1 MTAKAMDN
9 ERQLVQRMQDGD
21 RKAQR
26 ELYDRFAPLAMAQAM
41 RYVADRQAACDV
53 LQESFV
59 KILTAVSRF
68 QYRGEGSLRRWVLS
82 IVSHE
87 AIDWLRQNR
96 RQQLTA
102 DLPDSL
108 SEDPP
113 DEEPDVGSV
122 PMEVMQHMIQQL
134 PDGYRTVFCLFVFDR
149 KSHKEIAHTLG
160 IKENSSASQFLR
172 AKRLLASMITNY
184 QRQQQ

>member
-1 MTAKAMDN
+1 MKPKST
-9 ERQLVQRMQDGD
+9 EQQLLQRLQEDD

-41 RYVADRQAACDV
+41 RYVADRQTACDV

-59 KILTAVSRF
+59 KILTAVSHF
-68 QYRGEGSLRRWVLS
+68 QYRGEGSLRGWVLS
-82 IVSHE
+82 IVTHE
-87 AIDWLRQNR
+87 AVDWLRQNR
-96 RQQLTA
+96 RMLFTDA
-102 DLPDSL
+102 VPDNLPD
-108 SEDPP
+108 DA
-113 DEEPDVGSV
+113 PDVDGM
-122 PMEVMQHMIQQL
+122 PMEVLQHMIEQL

-149 KSHKEIAHTLG
+149 KSHKEIAQLLG

-172 AKRLLASMITNY
+172 AKRLLAKMINNY

>member
-1 MTAKAMDN
+1 MDS
-9 ERQLVQRMQDGD
+9 ERQLLQRMQEGD
-21 RKAQR
+21 SKAQR

-41 RYVADRQAACDV
+41 RYVANRETACDV

-68 QYRGEGSLRRWVLS
+68 QYRGEGSLRGWVLS
-82 IVSHE
+82 IVSHV
-87 AIDWLRQNR
+87 AVDWLRQNR
-96 RQQLTA
+96 RVQLTA
-102 DLPDSL
+102 ELPDDL
-108 SEDPP
+108 P

-122 PMEVMQHMIQQL
+122 PMEVMQRMIEQL

-149 KSHKEIAHTLG
+149 KSHKEIAQTLG
-160 IKENSSASQFLR
+160 IKENTSASQFLR
-172 AKRLLASMITNY
+172 AKRLLANMITNY